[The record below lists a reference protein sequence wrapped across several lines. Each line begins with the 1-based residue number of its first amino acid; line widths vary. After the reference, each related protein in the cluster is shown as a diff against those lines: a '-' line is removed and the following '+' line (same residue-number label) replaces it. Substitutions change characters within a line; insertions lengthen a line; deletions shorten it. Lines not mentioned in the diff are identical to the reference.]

1 MLPLKI
7 LKNIIKY
14 PESRETKEAKA
25 LIEDL
30 YNMGYSQ
37 NDIKEMTISRKD
49 ALNKLESLNIKKDT
63 TLYEFYTNGLNEAG
77 FLTPEEAD
85 DLYGL
90 DEIYENYQIPHPLYA
105 QYPQIGKR
113 YLQISSAE
121 GEHSYFY
128 DKETDAVYSVD
139 WSQLDD
145 LNAGKLKPMFSSF
158 YDFLEW
164 YYSEEADE

>member
-1 MLPLKI
+1 MLPENVKDKAI
-7 LKNIIKY
+7 KAII
-14 PESRETKEAKA
+14 SRETHEYRDEYNLLLENNYSKDDIDKMLITQQDRKKA
-25 LIEDL
+25 LE
-30 YNMGYSQ
+30 NMG
-37 NDIKEMTISRKD
+37 IKGGTFYEYYKNY
-49 ALNKLESLNIKKDT
+49 AEESPKEYYDPI
-63 TLYEFYTNGLNEAG
+63 FS
-77 FLTPEEAD
+77 
-85 DLYGL
+85 L
-90 DEIYENYQIPHPLYA
+90 DEIHENYQNPHPLYA

-145 LNAGKLKPMFSSF
+145 LNSGKLKPMFNSF

-164 YYSEEADE
+164 YYSEDEES